1 LTPALAVSA
10 QQGVTGAAQKAS
22 WFERTLAEH
31 RERSSV
37 PKLRQS
43 RDREGSE
50 IIDWIATLRE
60 GDPNP
65 VESALRQA
73 AQIRAQRE
81 AQLAAQVLHSPSTTT
96 ETRET

>member
-1 LTPALAVSA
+1 M
-10 QQGVTGAAQKAS
+10 AAQKAS
-22 WFERTLAEH
+22 WFERMLARH

-37 PKLRQS
+37 PRLKQDQK

-73 AQIRAQRE
+73 AQSRARRE
-81 AQLAAQVLHSPSTTT
+81 AQLAAQAVASPEAAARTT